1 MVRIR
6 QEYDDARQTAMA
18 RELHRLIAHD
28 QPYTFLY
35 VRRVALA
42 AGREDRPR
50 GAGARTGRPE
60 YLPFEPNRL
69 GPHRVPLQPVAED
82 ARAGPA
88 ALSGPS

>member
-42 AGREDRPR
+42 AGRQDRPR
-50 GAGARTGRPE
+50 GPGAGREAPRTCRSSRTGSGRIDFHFNQWLKTPA
-60 YLPFEPNRL
+60 P
-69 GPHRVPLQPVAED
+69 
-82 ARAGPA
+82 GPA
-88 ALSGPS
+88 ALSAPS